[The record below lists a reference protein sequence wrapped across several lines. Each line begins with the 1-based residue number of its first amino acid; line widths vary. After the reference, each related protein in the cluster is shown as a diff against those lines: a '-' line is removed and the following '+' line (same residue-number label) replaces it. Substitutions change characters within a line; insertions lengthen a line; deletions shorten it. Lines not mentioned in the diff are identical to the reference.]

1 MTLKTDRPLHRSS
14 IRSLPD
20 ALRLLPRALLA
31 VAALAGGQRAAAAA
45 GPEEAA
51 SPEATATAVAPPA
64 AEAATSADDPAVF
77 LPSLTGPVGLYHMS
91 TAEVGPAHHLRFGLH
106 GQYFQAS
113 SFLLNGDKDSMLA
126 GQLTF
131 GFTLN
136 PYFEIFGGILTTSNR
151 NVRDSTEIG
160 RTDPE
165 VIRTHGDL
173 LIGPK
178 VVLPVATGFS
188 IGLEGGLRFLA
199 SASSL
204 SFSPS
209 STSAWIGPL
218 ATIDLRPLAHAP
230 LRFHVNA
237 NYYADNSS
245 NVYNLDGTT
254 LSSRLASKYAYGIE
268 ASRLRFAVGIDAPL
282 EKWTAPVPLR
292 PFAEYHAEII
302 TAGADSALVD
312 VAGAGGPR
320 DRQWLTFGLRVN
332 VYRGATVDAGVDLRL
347 KNAAMAY
354 EPPLPPYNV
363 IFGLSYPLDVDSF
376 RKPVIVTQVVEKPA
390 LAPPPSDGRIA
401 GVAKDKAGK
410 PIARAIVAVAGRAH
424 ATVVTDADGTF
435 EIAGLVPGPAN
446 VEVQA
451 PDFESE
457 KATTNVTAGQTVE
470 VAVALTPRARTGSV
484 RGKTTDAQ
492 GRAVE
497 ATLKFSGAQAFETRT
512 DGGGLYQAAL
522 LPGPY
527 KVVAE
532 APGLPSKESQFEVVA
547 DGSRQVDLT
556 LRPMNPDLT
565 LTADEIVLKSPI
577 KFKQGPAKLTPEW
590 QTELDGVVE
599 ILEDRPDIR
608 VLRIEAHWDPSAGPK
623 AKKITDGQAAS
634 VKEYLVKKGITDARI
649 EAVGMGSDQP
659 LVPNVTPAYKAK
671 NRRVELHM
679 IR

>member
-1 MTLKTDRPLHRSS
+1 MTLKTDRPHHGL
-14 IRSLPD
+14 
-20 ALRLLPRALLA
+20 LRFFPHALLF
-31 VAALAGGQRAAAAA
+31 VAALAGGRHAVAAPG
-45 GPEEAA
+45 GPEEAGA
-51 SPEATATAVAPPA
+51 PEATATAAAPAPVESQA
-64 AEAATSADDPAVF
+64 PGADDPAMF
-77 LPSLTGPVGLYHMS
+77 LPSLEGPVGLYHMS
-91 TAEVGPAHHLRFGLH
+91 TAEVGPAHHLRFALH
-106 GQYFQAS
+106 GEYFQSS
-113 SFLLNGDKDSMLA
+113 SFLLRDDKDSMLA

-131 GFTLN
+131 GFTPN
-136 PYFEIFGGILTTSNR
+136 QYFEIFGGILTTSNR
-151 NVRDSTEIG
+151 NVRALGEAN

-178 VVLPVATGFS
+178 VVVPIGIGTS

-218 ATIDLRPLAHAP
+218 ATIDLRPHVP
-230 LRFHVNA
+230 LRFHINA
-237 NYYADNSS
+237 NYYFDNSA
-245 NVYNLDGTT
+245 NVYNLDGTS
-254 LSSRLASKYAYGIE
+254 LSSRLASKFAYGIG
-268 ASRLRFAVGIDAPL
+268 ASRLRFAAGIDAPL
-282 EKWTAPVPLR
+282 EKWTAPVPLH

-302 TAGADSALVD
+302 TAAADPALVNID
-312 VAGAGGPR
+312 GAGGSR
-320 DRQWLTFGLRVN
+320 ARQWLTFGLRAQI
-332 VYRGATVDAGVDLRL
+332 YRGATLDAGVDVRL
-347 KNAAMAY
+347 QNAAVMY
-354 EPPLPPYNV
+354 EPPLAPVNV
-363 IFGLSYPLDVDSF
+363 IFGASYPLDVDSF

-390 LAPPPSDGRIA
+390 LAAPATDGRIA

-410 PIARAIVAVAGRAH
+410 PIAHAIVAVAGRAH

-446 VEVQA
+446 VEVEA
-451 PDFESE
+451 TDFETE
-457 KATTNVTAGQTVE
+457 KATTNVTAGQTAE
-470 VAVALTPRARTGSV
+470 VAVALTPKARTGQV

-532 APGLPSKESQFEVVA
+532 APGLPTKESQFEVVA

-556 LRPMNPDLT
+556 LRPVNPDLT

-590 QTELDGVVE
+590 QVELDGVAEVM
-599 ILEDRPDIR
+599 EDRPEIR
-608 VLRIEAHWDPSAGPK
+608 ILRVEAHWDPSAGAK
-623 AKKITDGQAAS
+623 AKEVTDAQAAA
-634 VKEYLVKKGITDARI
+634 VKDYLVKKGITEARI

-659 LVPNVTPAYKAK
+659 LVPNVTPTYKAK